1 MSKHSLSKKQQGA
14 SVSGVQ
20 CTRMGVIRNEFEN
33 IAKKQRSLRL
43 KQPIL
48 RILAFTLKTSND
60 WKVL

>member
-1 MSKHSLSKKQQGA
+1 M
-14 SVSGVQ
+14 SGVQ
-20 CTRMGVIRNEFEN
+20 CARVGVVRNEFKK

-48 RILAFTLKTSND
+48 RSLAFTLKTSND

>member
-1 MSKHSLSKKQQGA
+1 MSGI
-14 SVSGVQ
+14 Q
-20 CTRMGVIRNEFEN
+20 CSRVGLVRNEFQK

-43 KQPIL
+43 KEPIV